1 MTIEN
6 LINLDNL
13 LNNDNC
19 TSEELVEAIN
29 DNEEICVE
37 WIGSIKETL
46 KSSSDSG
53 LHDYYAMYWFIKE
66 LKLPEP

>member
-1 MTIEN
+1 MKNGLKQSMIMRK
-6 LINLDNL
+6 
-13 LNNDNC
+13 
-19 TSEELVEAIN
+19 
-29 DNEEICVE
+29 